1 MANFVR
7 PFEKLGCRMCP
18 VSLPRLMTLN
28 VCFLFGTR
36 LKTLNFCNLY
46 WLMIID
52 LPFFVVEPFV
62 YFRMFVFNRGFGVWK
77 LGGQ

>member
-1 MANFVR
+1 MAKRKFNLQ
-7 PFEKLGCRMCP
+7 KAALWAKY
-18 VSLPRLMTLN
+18 VS
-28 VCFLFGTR
+28 FFGHTTR